1 MLKRIV
7 QVLLLSY
14 ALPAAFRRLCVE
26 TNKDDLIKLKQWP
39 ASFGRLC
46 VETNTTNSIE
56 YDGRPASFGRLCVET
71 NTTNSIE
78 YDGRPAAFRRLCV
91 ETPSGIGRLGI
102 IFQPP
107 SGGCVLK
114 L

>member
-1 MLKRIV
+1 MK
-7 QVLLLSY
+7 S
-14 ALPAAFRRLCVE
+14 PAAFGRLCVE
-26 TNKDDLIKLKQWP
+26 TVSSWALNFRLSQPPSGGCVLKQFLTNYKLLIIKP
-39 ASFGRLC
+39 AAFGRLC

-56 YDGRPASFGRLCVET
+56 YDGRS
-71 NTTNSIE
+71 
-78 YDGRPAAFRRLCV
+78 AAFRRLCV

>member
-1 MLKRIV
+1 MAEEAI
-7 QVLLLSY
+7 S
-14 ALPAAFRRLCVE
+14 PAA
-26 TNKDDLIKLKQWP
+26 
-39 ASFGRLC
+39 FGRLC
-46 VETNTTNSIE
+46 VETTENTIVCNWCF
-56 YDGRPASFGRLCVET
+56 PAAFGRLCVET
-71 NTTNSIE
+71 FLVECRRKESL
-78 YDGRPAAFRRLCV
+78 PAAFGRLCV